1 MNITDDPF
9 KDAAMQDSLDVIRNG
24 IKSTIEASDSG
35 MFIDEVVMDIDR
47 KNVDNYMRQI
57 VDDQDLEYKLTRV
70 RSIQADDL
78 ESFWLLCDRAAVYN
92 VEPPL
97 IGEQK
102 VYFLETS
109 DSAMLLYPIQ
119 MSHKKMNIHM
129 ETLDIDTPLF
139 LKNMWL
145 KLNKKKSLRDI
156 NFVKF
161 NKG

>member
-24 IKSTIEASDSG
+24 IKSTIEASDKRE
-35 MFIDEVVMDIDR
+35 FDEVVMDINRRD
-47 KNVDNYMRQI
+47 VDVYMRKI

-70 RSIQADDL
+70 RSVQADDL

-119 MSHKKMNIHM
+119 MSHKK
-129 ETLDIDTPLF
+129 
-139 LKNMWL
+139 
-145 KLNKKKSLRDI
+145 
-156 NFVKF
+156 
-161 NKG
+161 